1 MNVPARLTYAD
12 KLGEK
17 KHQPD
22 NEEAALQAHRVED
35 QQAEAHTG
43 HGCECNF
50 LQDLEHEVG
59 HGAVQTIALLPNKN
73 GTLQNNGL
81 QT

>member
-1 MNVPARLTYAD
+1 MLAARWTLTHTQESVSLTALTYTD

-35 QQAEAHTG
+35 QQAEANTG
-43 HGCECNF
+43 QG
-50 LQDLEHEVG
+50 G
-59 HGAVQTIALLPNKN
+59 
-73 GTLQNNGL
+73 
-81 QT
+81 